1 MANSNIL
8 MDMWYSKRKPWL
20 SIVLLPVSCLFHLL
34 IVLRRAYYRHIV
46 RAEALPLPVIVVGNI
61 NLGGSGKSPLLI
73 ALALHL
79 KSLGYSPGVIS
90 RGYGSSAPHY
100 PFVVTADTAADIAGD
115 EPLMIAQR
123 CGCPVV
129 IDADR
134 LAAANKLIEL
144 GCCDLILSDDG
155 LQHYRLPRQL
165 EIVVVDG
172 QRYLGNERLLP
183 AGPLRE
189 PASRL
194 GQVDWVAVNGAVHDS
209 NKENKSSGNRYL
221 KTPETRVDM
230 QLRPV
235 SWQRLSDGEALS
247 LAQKPWISEGE
258 SEGESGGKRCGRVHA
273 VAGIGNPQRFFQ
285 TLADLGVDF
294 IPHAFSDHHHFQWAD
309 IDFPDE
315 LPVVMTEK
323 DAVKCRALLKE
334 KAVSKELNRCWFLSV
349 EAQLDERFYREFA
362 SRLRDIQSY
371 LVAAKH

>member
-1 MANSNIL
+1 
-8 MDMWYSKRKPWL
+8 MWYGGRKPWL
-20 SIVLLPVSCLFHLL
+20 SFVLLPVSCLFRLL

-46 RAEALPLPVIVVGNI
+46 RPEALPLPVIVVGNI

-100 PFVVTADTAADIAGD
+100 PFVVTADTAAAVAGD

-129 IDADR
+129 VDADR

-144 GCCDLILSDDG
+144 DCCDLILSDDG

-194 GQVDWVAVNGAVHDS
+194 GQVDWVAVNGAAH
-209 NKENKSSGNRYL
+209 SSSAEANSSTMERYL
-221 KTPETRVDM
+221 KAPETRIDM
-230 QLRPV
+230 QLRPM
-235 SWQRLSDGEALS
+235 SWQHLFDGESLS
-247 LAQKPWISEGE
+247 LAQQPWT
-258 SEGESGGKRCGRVHA
+258 SGGKSGGRVHA

-309 IDFPDE
+309 IDFPDD

-334 KAVSKELNRCWFLSV
+334 QGTAKGLDRYWFLSV
-349 EAQLDERFYREFA
+349 EAQLEERFYRNLA
-362 SRLRDIQSY
+362 SRLRDIQFPI
-371 LVAAKH
+371 LVTAKH